1 VAAVVTMVHAVV
13 VVAVMPSVVASVLRR
28 DGGRGEQ
35 EGGQRQDAHNFLHR

>member
-1 VAAVVTMVHAVV
+1 VAAVVTMVHAV

>member
-1 VAAVVTMVHAVV
+1 VAAVVTMVHA

-35 EGGQRQDAHNFLHR
+35 KGGQRQDAHNFLHR